1 MIQFTR
7 HLISCGL
14 VIESEHVTESETLSI
29 HCGHQDFVLG
39 AEPYSLVICP
49 HGVQDNPWRIEGLR
63 GDDEVE
69 IWYTGTMAACITEFE
84 RITAEIRAQ
93 GHQITEPEN
102 YDFESAIREYHKE
115 ILAIPRW
122 NHMEDTLN
130 AKLIPID
137 RENLVNGAKQ
147 AVEEGVSFDEYAE
160 LVAKVLVSGQSI
172 DEVKTILIDT
182 GIGAY
187 FEEE

>member
-14 VIESEHVTESETLSI
+14 VIESEHVTETETLSI

-49 HGVQDNPWRIEGLR
+49 HSDLANPWRIEGLR
-63 GDDEVE
+63 GSDVNE
-69 IWYTGTMAACITEFE
+69 IWYTGTMEACISEFE
-84 RITAEIRAQ
+84 RITAEIRLR
-93 GHQITEPEN
+93 GHQITEPDN

-122 NHMEDTLN
+122 N
-130 AKLIPID
+130 
-137 RENLVNGAKQ
+137 
-147 AVEEGVSFDEYAE
+147 S
-160 LVAKVLVSGQSI
+160 
-172 DEVKTILIDT
+172 
-182 GIGAY
+182 
-187 FEEE
+187 